1 LDLSAAGT
9 SLATA
14 GSAAAG
20 VEDELPEL
28 PVVLAGVEL
37 LAPLVVVLLL
47 LLLPQP
53 AIAATQSAV
62 TANARPL
69 VRLRI

>member
-14 GSAAAG
+14 GSAAVG

-28 PVVLAGVEL
+28 PAVLAGVEL

-47 LLLPQP
+47 LLPQP

-62 TANARPL
+62 TAKARPL
-69 VRLRI
+69 VRIRI